1 MESKPPIKSL
11 RRVLQNIHQVGFRI
25 RKIQPDVESMN
36 KAAFI
41 RVLKNLKKI
50 EDRRDFM
57 QSEIG
62 MDVTAYED
70 LFFNVIEDMFKL
82 MFSKEQLAL
91 IQMYLYQLQPD
102 KEWDGTIMLEKNKR
116 EFKVNFKTP
125 EDVWNV
131 LKEIGK

>member
-1 MESKPPIKSL
+1 
-11 RRVLQNIHQVGFRI
+11 
-25 RKIQPDVESMN
+25 MN

-102 KEWDGTIMLEKNKR
+102 KEWDGTIMLEKNKK